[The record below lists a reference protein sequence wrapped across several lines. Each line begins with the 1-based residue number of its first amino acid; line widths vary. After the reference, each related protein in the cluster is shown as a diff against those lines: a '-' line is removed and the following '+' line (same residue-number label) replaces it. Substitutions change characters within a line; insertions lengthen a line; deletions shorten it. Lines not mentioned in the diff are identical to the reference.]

1 MHRSRSG
8 MTSRPDSGTPL
19 RSYSSSS
26 PAVAIAP
33 PAWGRERGDAV
44 ALPGRIAAG
53 LRAGGLAAV
62 RPDVVQCLAIR
73 LLAEAC
79 AFLRDEGRLAEGQAI
94 ETAIG
99 VTDLLARIAALAQ
112 PGPGA
117 PEGPEAQLF
126 RCEGEFWTI
135 AYADRVIRL
144 RDMRGLHYLETLL
157 RHPGR
162 EFHVS
167 ELAGNAD
174 GGVRRIPHR
183 DGALRVVPGLGEAGE
198 LLDAQARAA
207 YRRRHEVHSGLMAE
221 AAGRR

>member
-44 ALPGRIAAG
+44 AVPGRIAPG

-79 AFLRDEGRLAEGQAI
+79 AFLRDEGPLAEGQAI

-99 VTDLLARIAALAQ
+99 VADLLARIAALAQ
-112 PGPGA
+112 LGPGA
-117 PEGPEAQLF
+117 PERAGSAALPL
-126 RCEGEFWTI
+126 RG
-135 AYADRVIRL
+135 RVLDDRL
-144 RDMRGLHYLETLL
+144 RGSGDPAARHARSPLPRDAAAAPRPRVPRERARGEC
-157 RHPGR
+157 
-162 EFHVS
+162 
-167 ELAGNAD
+167 
-174 GGVRRIPHR
+174 
-183 DGALRVVPGLGEAGE
+183 
-198 LLDAQARAA
+198 
-207 YRRRHEVHSGLMAE
+207 RRRGAADTPPRWSPPRGAGARRRWRAPRREGAGGLPPS
-221 AAGRR
+221 